1 MDPGQGES
9 DATHPRDAA
18 GDRGG
23 LAPVALTTAPAGPDD
38 HLIGRIRILTLPCQ
52 RLLRLSRGPDQEP
65 WFAHDALH
73 RFDDP
78 HGRAGHPGTDRFGV
92 LYAAER
98 IDTAFAESVI
108 HDGSLFDRKLGA
120 YSVAASRV
128 RQRQIVTF
136 KRRHG
141 DAELRLADL
150 CGENLKALGLNA
162 DLITGDDYRACQAW
176 ARKIHD
182 DPRELD
188 GIAFVRHPRRRGA

>member
-1 MDPGQGES
+1 M
-9 DATHPRDAA
+9 
-18 GDRGG
+18 
-23 LAPVALTTAPAGPDD
+23 
-38 HLIGRIRILTLPCQ
+38 
-52 RLLRLSRGPDQEP
+52 
-65 WFAHDALH
+65 
-73 RFDDP
+73 
-78 HGRAGHPGTDRFGV
+78 

-188 GIAFVRHPRRRGA
+188 GIAYPSRQHTGHRCYAIFDRCGLRRDRTMALTEAQLTDLCALFNVAVQEDVAPVIAPSRRIVRHPRRRGA